1 MAIINIQFEIPD
13 GAMLALLSK
22 ARPVQPLAKNS
33 KLHKSIM
40 RQQAE
45 KKAALKAASKKAAEA
60 KKDPSAPW
68 GFKKDGTPKKRPG
81 RPVK

>member
-40 RQQAE
+40 RQRAE
-45 KKAALKAASKKAAEA
+45 KKVAEPRGLRMVQ
-60 KKDPSAPW
+60 KQRTRLRTPW
-68 GFKKDGTPKKRPG
+68 QIHPCWSSQR
-81 RPVK
+81 

>member
-40 RQQAE
+40 KQQAA
-45 KKAALKAASKKAAEA
+45 KKAAMRQQG
-60 KKDPSAPW
+60 DTNAPW

-81 RPVK
+81 RAPKGA

>member
-40 RQQAE
+40 RQRAE
-45 KKAALKAASKKAAEA
+45 KKAAEA

>member
-40 RQQAE
+40 RQRAE
-45 KKAALKAASKKAAEA
+45 KKVAEA

>member
-40 RQQAE
+40 RQRAA
-45 KKAALKAASKKAAEA
+45 KKAAMKQRPDS
-60 KKDPSAPW
+60 SAPW

-81 RPVK
+81 RAPKGA